1 MGYFAHSLEGRPTSE
16 WEPLFTGTGE
26 GHLEKVATL
35 AAAFAEK
42 FNAADWGHLAGLWH
56 DVGKYSAEFQ
66 AYLRKEN
73 GLDAHLEQ
81 YQGRVDHSTAGAQR
95 ASKTVEPLGRLLAYV
110 IAGHHA
116 GLADATVEP
125 SSLDGRLFIDRLSAT
140 AAMAV
145 RENLEDLEIEFS
157 SRRQQG
163 EIPDDQQI
171 SVRLSELEALRT

>member
-1 MGYFAHSLEGRPTSE
+1 MGYFTHSLEGRPTSE

-81 YQGRVDHSTAGAQR
+81 YQGRVDHSTAGGVPSLPSRGARIETSCTAQP
-95 ASKTVEPLGRLLAYV
+95 ASRLL
-110 IAGHHA
+110 IAPF
-116 GLADATVEP
+116 T
-125 SSLDGRLFIDRLSAT
+125 R
-140 AAMAV
+140 M
-145 RENLEDLEIEFS
+145 N
-157 SRRQQG
+157 
-163 EIPDDQQI
+163 
-171 SVRLSELEALRT
+171 